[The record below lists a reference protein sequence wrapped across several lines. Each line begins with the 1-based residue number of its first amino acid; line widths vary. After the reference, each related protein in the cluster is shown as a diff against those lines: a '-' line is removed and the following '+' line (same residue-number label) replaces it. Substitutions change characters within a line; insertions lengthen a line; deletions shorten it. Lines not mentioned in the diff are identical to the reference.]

1 MVLVL
6 SIYMVHGLQK
16 ADFKHILINHV
27 HARHVHVL
35 RLRTRRPWNGIG
47 YVMNV

>member
-1 MVLVL
+1 MVHVL

-16 ADFKHILINHV
+16 ADETNHV